1 MEPHQSI
8 AGKAQD
14 RCFRSNHYNRI
25 LWIWIC
31 ILAAIES
38 DSAQKALDAPTVSH
52 PTSAK
57 YEYTLQ
63 KNVELEEKVHHFP
76 CQKIFLQGR

>member
-14 RCFRSNHYNRI
+14 GSRSNHYNII

-31 ILAAIES
+31 ILAAVES
-38 DSAQKALDAPTVSH
+38 YSAQKALDAPTVSH

-63 KNVELEEKVHHFP
+63 KNV
-76 CQKIFLQGR
+76 